1 LVETNP
7 YSSVLS
13 PEVTVRNL
21 PATQPLGSPSWK
33 GPDLYSRFGHSE
45 NVKLRWLWQI
55 VRKRLWLVIGVAVIA
70 TTLIT
75 LDQFRNKPLYQAT
88 ATIEIGRETG
98 AQVRQNQVFI
108 DDEDYLLVT
117 MNTAEVELKS
127 APLMEDVVVQ
137 LQLDKN
143 PAFTEVTKRKSLSE
157 SFNDVVGKA
166 RRDPAP
172 ARPAV
177 FTATPVQSKI
187 SGGRPPEEVERLT
200 PYVGIIEGS
209 LRIRPI

>member
-1 LVETNP
+1 MPDQHP
-7 YSSVLS
+7 YSSVLT
-13 PEVTVRNL
+13 PEVTFRNL

-33 GPDLYSRFGHSE
+33 GPDLDSRFGHSE

-108 DDEDYLLVT
+108 DEEDQLFVT

-127 APLMEDVVVQ
+127 APLLEDVVVG

-143 PAFTEVTKRKSLSE
+143 PAVAEANKRKTFSE
-157 SFNDVVGKA
+157 SFTDVVANVRRGYVVTGPPLSSAKA
-166 RRDPAP
+166 R
-172 ARPAV
+172 
-177 FTATPVQSKI
+177 
-187 SGGRPPEEVERLT
+187 
-200 PYVGIIEGS
+200 
-209 LRIRPI
+209 